1 MRVAV
6 LPNRR
11 VDGVDTV
18 LQAVCN
24 KLQTLGIDTVVSHG
38 EAFPPHDCED
48 LLQACDLVL
57 ALGGDGTLI
66 HAAKHAARFERAVLG
81 INCGHLGFMA
91 GMEADDLAVLDR
103 LLTDEMTVSQRMM
116 LEITVHKATGDRVLY
131 ALNEAVISRG
141 NPSRMICL
149 SVHCD
154 DRPVVSYRA
163 DGVIVATPTG
173 STAYSLSAGGPIVDP
188 TVNCLLMTPICP
200 HSLHTRPYIFGAD
213 AELTLRPESDGRDTY
228 LTVDGE
234 EAVVLA
240 HGDTVT
246 VRRSDYAARIVQL
259 RSTAFYEVLNRKL
272 TDR

>member
-6 LPNRR
+6 LPNRQ
-11 VDGVDTV
+11 VSGVNTV
-18 LQAVCN
+18 LQAVCD
-24 KLQTLGIDTVVSHG
+24 KLQALGIEAIVAGGDT
-38 EAFPPHDCED
+38 FPPHDCD
-48 LLQACDLVL
+48 ALLQGADMVL

-66 HAAKHAARFERAVLG
+66 HAAKHAARFDRAVLG

-91 GMEADDLAVLDR
+91 GMEAEDLAALDR
-103 LLTDEMTVSQRMM
+103 LLTEEMKVSHRMM
-116 LEITVHKATGDRVLY
+116 LEVTVHKSSGDRVLY

-141 NPSRMICL
+141 NPSRMIRL
-149 SVHCD
+149 SVHSD
-154 DRPVVSYRA
+154 GHPVVTYRA

-200 HSLHTRPYIFGAD
+200 HSLHTRPYIFGED
-213 AELTLRPESDGRDTY
+213 AQLTLRPESDGRETY

-234 EAVVLA
+234 EAVSLVG
-240 HGDTVT
+240 GDTVT
-246 VRRSDYAARIVQL
+246 VRRSDYTARIVQL
-259 RSTAFYEVLNRKL
+259 RSAPFYEVLERKL